1 MIDESVYLDYEDE
14 YPDTTFEKFAR
25 KPKVKSVK
33 QTKKDQINAKRRE
46 RENEKE
52 MLLSKQDEFVM
63 IG

>member
-1 MIDESVYLDYEDE
+1 MILEDEYLDYEDE
-14 YPDTTFEKFAR
+14 YQDVTFEKFTR
-25 KPKVKSVK
+25 KPKTKTVK
-33 QTKKDQINAKRRE
+33 QTKKDEISAKRRE

>member
-1 MIDESVYLDYEDE
+1 MILEDEYLDYEDE
-14 YPDTTFEKFAR
+14 YQNVTFEKFTR
-25 KPKVKSVK
+25 KPKTKTVK
-33 QTKKDQINAKRRE
+33 QTKKDEISAKRRE